1 MIKWLAM
8 TIPLLLPAVGY
19 WIGLRLGGGRLLA
32 GLLGSGLA
40 GSATG
45 MFFGSVAGAMASA
58 VGSGEALIKGGAIG
72 FAIGV
77 AVGLVLAGLAH
88 LLRIRRVT
96 VLVVL
101 VALAGCASPSPD
113 SGAAPDSA
121 MADSS
126 HAPAGGAAPAGAIEG
141 TGTVRFVDLEGGCW
155 AIDLDAAGGA
165 TGERLQP
172 AALAEEFKVD
182 SLRVRLRARPV
193 DAMGFCM
200 LGRIVE
206 LESIE
211 RIEY

>member
-19 WIGLRLGGGRLLA
+19 WIGLRLGRGRLLA
-32 GLLGSGLA
+32 GIPGSGRMKRDP
-40 GSATG
+40 GHPN
-45 MFFGSVAGAMASA
+45 
-58 VGSGEALIKGGAIG
+58 
-72 FAIGV
+72 
-77 AVGLVLAGLAH
+77 LAGLPGVG
-88 LLRIRRVT
+88 RVT
-96 VLVVL
+96 ALVAL
-101 VALAGCASPSPD
+101 FALAGCASPSPD

-121 MADSS
+121 IADSS
-126 HAPAGGAAPAGAIEG
+126 HAPAGGAVPAGAIEG

-172 AALAEEFKVD
+172 AGLAEEFKVD

-211 RIEY
+211 RIED